1 MFFAPERPKHPSG
14 NLFQRAFEFLERR
27 RAARIAR
34 RLRKH
39 LEPGETVLDFGC
51 GSLMVA
57 AEVEKRV
64 PVRIIG
70 LETTDYRKS
79 PIPLVLFSGRQ
90 APFKDRSFD
99 CVVIGF
105 VLHHCLDGGIE
116 VLREARRLARKK
128 ILLLEDR
135 YDNACERVITRLI
148 DKTLNWMENPDTPTP
163 YRFRSS
169 EEWKALFQQ
178 LELRLVAIENMRT
191 TPVLETRQL
200 LFVLKP

>member
-1 MFFAPERPKHPSG
+1 MFFGSGRQDHPSG
-14 NLFQRAFEFLERR
+14 SLFQRAFESLEHR
-27 RAARIAR
+27 RAVRIAR

-39 LEPGETVLDFGC
+39 LEPGETVLDLGC

-57 AEVEKRV
+57 AEIEKRV

-70 LETTDYRKS
+70 LETMDYRKS
-79 PIPLVLFSGRQ
+79 PIPLVLFSGGQ
-90 APFKDRSFD
+90 VPFKDRSFD

-105 VLHHCLDGGIE
+105 VLHHCIDGGIE

-135 YDNACERVITRLI
+135 YDNAFERMITRLV
-148 DKTLNWMENPDTPTP
+148 DKALNWMENPDTPTP

-169 EEWKALFQQ
+169 EDWKTLFRQ
-178 LELRLVAIENMRT
+178 LELRLVSTERVRT
-191 TPVLETRQL
+191 TPVLETRQI